1 MATTLAKW
9 KWSLWMKEKMQ
20 TRGISVEENLMI
32 EEGLR
37 FKRVKGV

>member
-1 MATTLAKW
+1 LG
-9 KWSLWMKEKMQ
+9 LKEKMQ